1 MYHHPERSQNH
12 EVHHERD
19 LAVVVEMTVE
29 ETAEEEIVMAA
40 VEEIVAVA
48 ETDVAAAEIALV
60 ETAVAV
66 AEEIVAVEA
75 VEVEADHVADRHDVK
90 GDATTVDAMT
100 GDATMDAMTDDRMT
114 AITNFAA
121 GRKMRLMTVG
131 SFREDQKTRHPREV
145 NQAIP
150 NPGTADHGQEKTG
163 QERAAHETT
172 DQERADPKK
181 IVSGTIEH
189 AAAQRKNAPE
199 KANHALKKI
208 ETSDDETTDAM
219 TEIGNHGNDSTQMQ
233 RINYYS

>member
-1 MYHHPERSQNH
+1 MN
-12 EVHHERD
+12 
-19 LAVVVEMTVE
+19 VE

-60 ETAVAV
+60 ETAGAV

-75 VEVEADHVADRHDVK
+75 VEVEADPVADRHDVK

-131 SFREDQKTRHPREV
+131 SSREDQKTRHPREV

-150 NPGTADHGQEKTG
+150 NPGTADHG

-219 TEIGNHGNDSTQMQ
+219 TEIGNQNQLFL
-233 RINYYS
+233 N